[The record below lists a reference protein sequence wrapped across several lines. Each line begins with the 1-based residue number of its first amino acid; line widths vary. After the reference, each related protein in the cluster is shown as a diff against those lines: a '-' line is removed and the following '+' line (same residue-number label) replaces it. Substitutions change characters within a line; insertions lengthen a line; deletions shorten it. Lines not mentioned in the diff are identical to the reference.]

1 MWCMG
6 TSTLVSASAEPA
18 AVRQYG
24 QWRLAAERFIGHRM
38 AFAGIALLAAIALL
52 CAAAPLLSSYDP
64 EKTNLLLIYEA
75 PSAAHLFGTDGLG
88 RDLATRILYGGRVSL
103 TIGVLAALVAI
114 SAGTLIGVAA
124 GYYGGLVDGVLMRFV
139 DMMYSFPRLFL
150 LILFGVLFK
159 GMSLGVIIL
168 VLGLLSWMTTSRLV
182 RATYLSLREREF
194 VTAARAV
201 GARDR
206 RIIFRHI
213 LPNSIAPI
221 IVAASLGVAS
231 AIIAESTLSFLGLGI
246 QPPTPSWGYMLK
258 DAQDELNKAPWTA
271 VFPGLAIFLA
281 VVSINFVGDGLRDAL
296 DPRHRGHR

>member
-159 GMSLGVIIL
+159 GMSLGVQ
-168 VLGLLSWMTTSRLV
+168 R
-182 RATYLSLREREF
+182 
-194 VTAARAV
+194 
-201 GARDR
+201 
-206 RIIFRHI
+206 
-213 LPNSIAPI
+213 
-221 IVAASLGVAS
+221 
-231 AIIAESTLSFLGLGI
+231 
-246 QPPTPSWGYMLK
+246 PTPSWGYMLK